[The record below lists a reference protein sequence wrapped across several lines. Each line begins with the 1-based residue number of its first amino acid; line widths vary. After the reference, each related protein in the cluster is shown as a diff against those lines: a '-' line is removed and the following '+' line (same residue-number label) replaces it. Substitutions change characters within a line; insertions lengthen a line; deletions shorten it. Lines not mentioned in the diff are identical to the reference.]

1 MRRPPGST
9 AGPRRSAPR
18 KAQPAASAYALC
30 LRWLTVRDRTEV
42 ELRRKLAQ
50 KEIAPP
56 EIDAAIERIRGLG
69 YLDDARF
76 AKVRAEGLLAR
87 GRLGPR
93 GVAARLA
100 AAGLSREQVG
110 SAVRRAMEGRSEL
123 DLARAALLKKH
134 PAAVGTSDP
143 KLRSKAVRFLLGR
156 GFSADA
162 AGKALDLD
170 LSGADE

>member
-9 AGPRRSAPR
+9 AGPRKAP
-18 KAQPAASAYALC
+18 PPSAYALC

-42 ELRRKLAQ
+42 ELRRKLGQ
-50 KEIAPP
+50 KELAPH
-56 EIDAAIERIRGLG
+56 EIDAAIERVRGLG

-76 AKVRAEGLLAR
+76 AQVRADGLLAR

-100 AAGLSREQVG
+100 AAGLSREQV
-110 SAVRRAMEGRSEL
+110 AAAIRQAMEGRSEL
-123 DLARAALLKKH
+123 ALARAALVKKH
-134 PAAVGTSDP
+134 PAAVGTSDA

-170 LSGADE
+170 LSGVDE